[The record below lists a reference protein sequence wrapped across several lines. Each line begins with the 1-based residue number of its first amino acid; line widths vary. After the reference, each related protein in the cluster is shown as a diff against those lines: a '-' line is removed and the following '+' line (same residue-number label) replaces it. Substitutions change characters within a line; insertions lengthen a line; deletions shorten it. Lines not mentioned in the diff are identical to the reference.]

1 MVDSTPPVE
10 EMASIQRMRFP
21 ASLFVSIL
29 LHLVLAVLLIQTIIH
44 EHKERESITLDWVNL
59 PPAKRGVKT
68 ESIKRPQPEFPKP
81 KTLGIQRDLA
91 SPDSTPV
98 ELKIAS
104 RKSPVFVR
112 ENLDIS
118 VTTPESGLT
127 SLKTEANIPVAT
139 HNIKSREAD
148 GESGAGNEGLRIG
161 TVKKPSSGTVKAN
174 RLFSS
179 IIDST
184 GAIDSP
190 DSEYSDLSRRE
201 FVPKNKLGAVLVG
214 EGPDVEGHIRLI
226 RLRHSLSDWWQ
237 DPTALPSFM
246 NWLAENTGLRADMN
260 FKGGSL
266 RLTDPDILDAPII
279 FMTGHDK
286 DITVSRG
293 LAKDG
298 PLTGEFTA
306 AERAALR
313 RYVIDRGGMLFFDD
327 CGFNGLF
334 AQQVALELDRIFPEY
349 PLEHIPHNHEI
360 YKIHYQLS
368 VPPTG
373 GDVFWGSENNPKTS
387 KFKFQKGITIGR
399 RLAVVFNR
407 KDYMCAMET
416 AEIESRT
423 MLRMRR
429 SPDVHRFMTN
439 LLVYTM
445 RYGGNTDRSSYEE

>member
-1 MVDSTPPVE
+1 MVDSPPSDE

-21 ASLFVSIL
+21 ASLLVSIL
-29 LHLVLAVLLIQTIIH
+29 LHLVLAVLLIQTMIH
-44 EHKERESITLDWVNL
+44 EHKEGESITLDWVNL
-59 PPAKRGVKT
+59 PTAKRGVKT
-68 ESIKRPQPEFPKP
+68 EAIKRPQPELPEP
-81 KTLGIQRDLA
+81 KTLGIRRNLA
-91 SPDSTPV
+91 SPDPTPV
-98 ELKIAS
+98 ELKIES
-104 RKSPVFVR
+104 RKSPVFVH
-112 ENLDIS
+112 ENPDIS

-127 SLKTEANIPVAT
+127 SLKTGANISAAA
-139 HNIKSREAD
+139 HSIKSREAD
-148 GESGAGNEGLRIG
+148 GESGAGNEGLLIG
-161 TVKKPSSGTVKAN
+161 TVQQPSSGKGRSN
-174 RLFSS
+174 SLSSS

-184 GAIDSP
+184 DAVDSP
-190 DSEYSDLSRRE
+190 DSEDADFSQGELVS
-201 FVPKNKLGAVLVG
+201 KNKLGAVLVG
-214 EGPDVEGHIRLI
+214 EGLDVEGHIRLV

-246 NWLAENTGLRADMN
+246 SWLAENTRLRADMN

-313 RYVIDRGGMLFFDD
+313 KYVIDRGGMLFFDD

-360 YKIHYQLS
+360 YKIHFQLS
-368 VPPTG
+368 APPTG
-373 GDVFWGSENNPKTS
+373 GDVFWGSENNPKTT

-399 RLAVVFNR
+399 RLGVVFNR

-429 SPDVHRFMTN
+429 SPNVHRFMTN

-445 RYGGNTDRSSYEE
+445 KYGGNTDRSNYEE

>member
-1 MVDSTPPVE
+1 
-10 EMASIQRMRFP
+10 MASIRRIRFP

-29 LHLVLAVLLIQTIIH
+29 LHLVLSILLFQTVIH
-44 EHKERESITLDWVNL
+44 EYKEEEFITLDWVKL
-59 PPAKRGVKT
+59 PPAKRVVKT
-68 ESIKRPQPEFPKP
+68 EAIKRPQTRTATP
-81 KTLGIQRDLA
+81 KTLNIQRNRVD
-91 SPDSTPV
+91 PKPV
-98 ELKIAS
+98 EVKVAS
-104 RKSPVFVR
+104 RDSLKFVR
-112 ENLDIS
+112 EALDVS
-118 VTTPESGLT
+118 VDTPEANAA
-127 SLKTEANIPVAT
+127 SLGTKANIPVRPRGIRA
-139 HNIKSREAD
+139 REARNEY
-148 GESGAGNEGLRIG
+148 GEGNERLLIG
-161 TVKKPSSGTVKAN
+161 KAQKPSGGKTKSN
-174 RLFSS
+174 SLSS
-179 IIDST
+179 TIIKST
-184 GAIDSP
+184 GAIDSANSE
-190 DSEYSDLSRRE
+190 DSDFSGHEL
-201 FVPKNKLGAVLVG
+201 VPRNKLGAVLMGNDADLV
-214 EGPDVEGHIRLI
+214 GHIRLI
-226 RLRHSLSDWWQ
+226 RLKHSLSDWWQ

-246 NWLAENTGLRADMN
+246 KWLTEHTRLRADMN

-266 RLTDPDILDAPII
+266 RMTDPDILDAPIV

-286 DITVSRG
+286 DITVSRR

-313 RYVIDRGGMLFFDD
+313 KYVVERGGMLFFDD

-360 YKIHYQLS
+360 YKIYYQLS
-368 VPPTG
+368 APPTG

-387 KFKFQKGITIGR
+387 KFKYQKGISIGR
-399 RLAVVFNR
+399 RLRVVYNR

-445 RYGGNTDRSSYEE
+445 KYGGNTDRSNYKR